1 MKHLRCTLRFSE
13 ESLHPVHRSLG
24 ERNDLSRDVL
34 LHGNTSPS
42 GWDAFLFYVEG
53 NLDTYT
59 EALSNTD
66 RILEYEIT
74 HVDEERFYAY
84 VKQTTNDLDAGLFE
98 AFSRPGVILI
108 PPIEFR
114 SDGTARLEVVGESDE
129 LQDSI
134 ERVPTEVSVTIDRIG
149 DYDGFAASFDP
160 ELTERQLETLAE
172 ALDAGYYDVPRT
184 GRVEDVADRLG
195 CAPGTASEHLRKA
208 ERNVIRTVV
217 EERVP

>member
-114 SDGTARLEVVGESDE
+114 SDGTARLEVAGESDE